1 MREALPNATFLG
13 FTGTP
18 VESLDHD
25 TRAVFGDYISIYDIQ
40 DAVSDHATVPIYYES
55 RLAKLD
61 IDREKIEELNREAE
75 EVLEEDEIEQR
86 ENTKSKWAQLVKLVG
101 AKARLKE
108 LAADLVTHYEKRTE
122 TFIGKA
128 MIVCMSR
135 QICVD
140 LYNEIIAL
148 CPAWHSDEP
157 EKGAIKIIMTGSAA
171 DEPEIAKHVYS
182 KQTKKRLE
190 KRFKTPEDELKLV
203 IVRDMWLTGFD
214 APCCHTMYVDKPMQ
228 GHNLMQAIARVNRVF
243 KDKPGG
249 LVVDYIGIAN
259 ELKEALKTYTQA
271 KGKGQPTLNI
281 QEAYRIFQT
290 KLDVVRGFFA
300 GFDYSAFRQNTLQI
314 LPLALDHILGL
325 DDGKKRYLDEISAL
339 SRAYAL
345 CSTLDEA
352 KVFEMEI
359 AFFEAVKAI
368 LLKYTEVDRKKSE
381 SNKNSLL
388 RQLLDNAVSSSGVED
403 IFKLSGIDKPNIG
416 LLSDEFLE
424 ELRNMKTKNLA
435 AELLEKLLKDEIKY
449 YCRNNIVMEK
459 KYGDRLIVTM
469 NLYHNRSIEAAQVIA
484 EMIDMAKDFRAA
496 QEHDKKLGLT
506 PDEKAFYDALADNE
520 SAVRELG
527 DDTLKKIAVEI
538 TDKLRKSATVDWQK
552 REEVR
557 AKLRL
562 LVRSALRR
570 YKYPPDKRED
580 AIDLVLKQA
589 EVLCDDWE

>member
-1 MREALPNATFLG
+1 
-13 FTGTP
+13 
-18 VESLDHD
+18 
-25 TRAVFGDYISIYDIQ
+25 
-40 DAVSDHATVPIYYES
+40 
-55 RLAKLD
+55 
-61 IDREKIEELNREAE
+61 
-75 EVLEEDEIEQR
+75 
-86 ENTKSKWAQLVKLVG
+86 
-101 AKARLKE
+101 
-108 LAADLVTHYEKRTE
+108 
-122 TFIGKA
+122 
-128 MIVCMSR
+128 
-135 QICVD
+135 
-140 LYNEIIAL
+140 
-148 CPAWHSDEP
+148 
-157 EKGAIKIIMTGSAA
+157 
-171 DEPEIAKHVYS
+171 
-182 KQTKKRLE
+182 
-190 KRFKTPEDELKLV
+190 
-203 IVRDMWLTGFD
+203 
-214 APCCHTMYVDKPMQ
+214 
-228 GHNLMQAIARVNRVF
+228 
-243 KDKPGG
+243 
-249 LVVDYIGIAN
+249 
-259 ELKEALKTYTQA
+259 
-271 KGKGQPTLNI
+271 
-281 QEAYRIFQT
+281 
-290 KLDVVRGFFA
+290 
-300 GFDYSAFRQNTLQI
+300 
-314 LPLALDHILGL
+314 
-325 DDGKKRYLDEISAL
+325 
-339 SRAYAL
+339 
-345 CSTLDEA
+345 
-352 KVFEMEI
+352 MEI

-496 QEHDKKLGLT
+496 QEHDKKLGLA